1 MLVNSVSERA
11 TGARWFP
18 ILGLIFVATL
28 INYLNRTV
36 FGIARP
42 LFVTELHIDP
52 VWAGII
58 ASAFSWS
65 YAVAQL
71 PGGAFLDRFGTRIT
85 YALSLVSWSCFTL
98 MQGFVST
105 ISGMM
110 VARLGLGLCEAPC

>member
-1 MLVNSVSERA
+1 MRRLSLALIFSGEPGLIQRIPMRLRRAMRRGTGMSIGSTLSERA

-65 YAVAQL
+65 YAV
-71 PGGAFLDRFGTRIT
+71 
-85 YALSLVSWSCFTL
+85 
-98 MQGFVST
+98 
-105 ISGMM
+105 
-110 VARLGLGLCEAPC
+110 